1 MKILERPAYAGI
13 AGVLLLLL
21 LYFGILTLAQSFDHA
36 ISQFRSIWYWIV
48 LLAGGFGVQA
58 ALYTYV
64 RNEHAASAS
73 VAAAGGVSATSMVA
87 CCAHHITDFLPILG
101 LSAAIVFLAK
111 YQTFFIIIGVL
122 SNLNGTIYMLSFMQ
136 KHRLGRGNGALK
148 AAFKY
153 DMGKTLKISLAL
165 SAITALAVYLK
176 Q

>member
-1 MKILERPAYAGI
+1 MKILEKPAYAGI
-13 AGVLLLLL
+13 AGALLLLL
-21 LYFGILTLAQSFDHA
+21 IYFGILTFAQSFDHA

-87 CCAHHITDFLPILG
+87 CCAHHITDFLPVLG

-111 YQTFFIIIGVL
+111 YQTFFIILGVL
-122 SNLNGTIYMLSFMQ
+122 SNLNGTIYMLGAIQRHGLAGKSKLVKRISKYNMQ
-136 KHRLGRGNGALK
+136 
-148 AAFKY
+148 AA
-153 DMGKTLKISLAL
+153 LKISLAL
-165 SAITALAVYLK
+165 SAAIAAIAYLK
-176 Q
+176 A